1 MIGGDAVSHFTRD
14 AIKDSFIKML
24 GEKRLDHITV
34 KDIVVDCGVSRK
46 TFYYYFEDIY
56 DLLEKCM
63 ADLTRES
70 LEHVVDL
77 ESFEKE
83 LLKLVEFVMNNK
95 KAVYH
100 LYYSLSRET
109 MEDYLFNS
117 SIVPIKEVVRHRAT
131 GTGCSEEDIEILS
144 KLCANAFTS
153 CVLRWIKEGM
163 KTDFEYVLRRISVMF
178 DGAFTAAL
186 KNAADYDKE
195 KM

>member
-1 MIGGDAVSHFTRD
+1 MSRFTRD
-14 AIKDSFIKML
+14 AIKDSFIKLL

-83 LLKLVEFVMNNK
+83 LLKIVEFVMNNK

-109 MEDYLFNS
+109 LEDYLFNS
-117 SIVPIKEVVRHRAT
+117 SIAPIKEVVRHRSI
-131 GTGCSEEDIEILS
+131 GTGCSEEDIDILS

-163 KTDFEYVLRRISVMF
+163 RSDFEYILRRISIMF
-178 DGAFTAAL
+178 SNSLTTAL
-186 KNAADYDKE
+186 QNAADNK
-195 KM
+195 